1 MTIMSHK
8 DCEEWAAMIAQMQD
22 DPSYHPK
29 YNKKGTK
36 KMTDYTYSGNPKNNR
51 GPNDLEEQIRVLEFR
66 NAKLHQHNEK
76 IEREIIE
83 LRNTIKKLEEDAIQQ
98 FRNKGDL

>member
-1 MTIMSHK
+1 
-8 DCEEWAAMIAQMQD
+8 
-22 DPSYHPK
+22 
-29 YNKKGTK
+29 
-36 KMTDYTYSGNPKNNR
+36 MTDYTYSGSPKNNR

-83 LRNTIKKLEEDAIQQ
+83 LRNKIKKLEEAQLNQ
-98 FRNKGDL
+98 FRNQGDM

>member
-1 MTIMSHK
+1 MN
-8 DCEEWAAMIAQMQD
+8 D
-22 DPSYHPK
+22 
-29 YNKKGTK
+29 
-36 KMTDYTYSGNPKNNR
+36 R

-83 LRNTIKKLEEDAIQQ
+83 LRSKIKKLEELQLNQ
-98 FRNKGDL
+98 YRNKGDM